1 METIGEIGIYISYV
15 LIIIAAIGLLVGVGI
30 AIAQNWNDGG
40 MHAVIGV
47 AAVILFFGIGYVL
60 SSDEASQR
68 LMEKGLG
75 DPVSYRRSSA
85 GIIAVYALAIVAS
98 VLVLVDIV
106 KGFVDGN

>member
-1 METIGEIGIYISYV
+1 
-15 LIIIAAIGLLVGVGI
+15 
-30 AIAQNWNDGG
+30 
-40 MHAVIGV
+40 
-47 AAVILFFGIGYVL
+47 
-60 SSDEASQR
+60 
-68 LMEKGLG
+68 MEKGLG